1 MATQRHFG
9 RDMNKRETESP
20 LKRAMG
26 RQKERVIC
34 HKDFFPLSSKTGPE
48 FSREQWGLL
57 CRSLSRELWR
67 RHLLFFFLSVQQ
79 SPTSSFKILL
89 PVPNCGSRWDSQS
102 QSLMPLDAG
111 VGHSLDLPITELH
124 FSGRNGHLT

>member
-26 RQKERVIC
+26 RQRERVIC

-48 FSREQWGLL
+48 FSREQWGFL

-67 RHLLFFFLSVQQ
+67 RHLLFFFCLSGNPPPPPLRCCSQFPIVGVGGTANH
-79 SPTSSFKILL
+79 SLL
-89 PVPNCGSRWDSQS
+89 CPWMQGWGIVLICQS
-102 QSLMPLDAG
+102 QNSIFLAG
-111 VGHSLDLPITELH
+111 MDI
-124 FSGRNGHLT
+124 